1 MPTKSK
7 STRKTKK
14 KEERVIL
21 FPTEPSV
28 IGREKIREA
37 VRAAIAERLE
47 REKAAAGKG

>member
-7 STRKTKK
+7 STPKKK

-21 FPTEPSV
+21 FPTEPSE

-37 VRAAIAERLE
+37 VRAVIAERRE
-47 REKAAAGKG
+47 REKAAAGKN